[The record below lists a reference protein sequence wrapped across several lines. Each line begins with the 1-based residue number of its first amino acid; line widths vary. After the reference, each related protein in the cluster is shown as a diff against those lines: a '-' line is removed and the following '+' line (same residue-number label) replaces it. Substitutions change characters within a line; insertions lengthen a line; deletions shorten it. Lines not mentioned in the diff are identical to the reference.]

1 MSKPHDIAGL
11 IAWAKRD
18 EWRGILA
25 EFIDRHS
32 AKVCEA
38 AGIDVE
44 EIADVLGEDAAT
56 VVWGAAFED
65 LVATDLP
72 GNRNLAD
79 DYLRRR
85 GWKEGVSVREYIA
98 GLRRATISV
107 YEVSGLVPGESMLLR
122 DLVRGGEPVR
132 VSEKLGSQGL
142 RQWDRIAT
150 RVIPMSEGAVISGT
164 LMLFDHDTSE
174 ALLAS
179 LRKTRTQAPRDVAAI
194 AQEFGIKTDSKTLA
208 DMMTPDLLLAGAAFM
223 VTNFWLDAGIKAAR
237 GQNRP
242 ELLNS
247 EGDPLDFITLHF
259 PLLPKVKPEQVRQ
272 ALAAVPAFR
281 QEDPGF
287 WNWLDEPG
295 TKPQPVPR
303 RGKAQTFF
311 STMEDGSLV
320 LGTLALKGRRL
331 SLEVNSTA
339 RAARGRALLEPVLAE
354 LVGSPL
360 TERTDL
366 EQMLETK
373 RPPPKPSGLS
383 PEEERA
389 LIHQSLEDH
398 YRHILDQPI
407 PSLGGKSPRAA
418 AKTPKGRE
426 KVVAW
431 LKTLEN
437 HSAKRP
443 TGDPI
448 GEYDFGWMWREL
460 GVEARRH

>member
-1 MSKPHDIAGL
+1 L
-11 IAWAKRD
+11 IAWAKRE
-18 EWRGILA
+18 EWRGTLA
-25 EFIDRHS
+25 EFLDRHS
-32 AKVCEA
+32 AQACAA
-38 AGIDVE
+38 AGIDLQ
-44 EIADVLGEDAAT
+44 EIADALGDDAAT

-72 GNRNLAD
+72 GGRNLAD

-85 GWKEGVSVREYIA
+85 GWKEGASTREYIA
-98 GLRRATISV
+98 GLRRSAISL
-107 YEVSGLVPGESMLLR
+107 YEVSGLVPGVSMLLR
-122 DLVRGGEPVR
+122 DLVRGGDPVR

-142 RQWDRIAT
+142 RQWDRVAT
-150 RVIPMSEGAVISGT
+150 RVIPLREGAVISGT
-164 LMLFDHDTSE
+164 LMPFEHDTSE

-179 LRKTRTQAPRDVAAI
+179 LRKTRTKAPREVAKV
-194 AQEFGIKTDSKTLA
+194 AQEFGIETDAKALA
-208 DMMTPDLLLAGAAFM
+208 GMMTPDLLLAGAAFI
-223 VTNFWLDAGIKAAR
+223 VTNFWLDAALKAAQGR
-237 GQNRP
+237 NRP

-247 EGDPLDFITLHF
+247 EGDPLDFTTLHF
-259 PLLPKVKPEQVRQ
+259 PLQAGVKPEQVRT
-272 ALAAVPAFR
+272 ALAAVPALR

-287 WNWLDEPG
+287 WNWLDAPG
-295 TKPQPVPR
+295 AGPQIAPR

-339 RAARGRALLEPVLAE
+339 RAERGRALLGPVLAG
-354 LVGSPL
+354 LVGPPL
-360 TERTDL
+360 IERTDL
-366 EQMLETK
+366 EQMLAAE

-383 PEEERA
+383 PEDERA
-389 LIHQSLEDH
+389 LIRQSLEDH

-443 TGDPI
+443 AGDPI

-460 GVEARRH
+460 GVDALRQ